1 MSAPTIAARAAVLAT
16 AALAFVATVFVAT
29 AFATVV
35 LRADV
40 AEMTDL
46 CTRAVSGTV
55 DAEWIEHDRA
65 KGQIW
70 TNWRLRVDETWLGA
84 SDAALVVSVPGGTA
98 GGVTQE
104 FEGGARLAKGD
115 RAALFLWKRD
125 DGRLLVLGEAQG
137 AFHIRRDAATGA
149 DVCENAIDGLV
160 LMDRAGKRVD
170 AAPLRVTLDDLR
182 SRVADA
188 KKRRE
193 DREKAEREAYERK
206 MADLRKSAERHADLA
221 RGRPG
226 GPPAD

>member
-1 MSAPTIAARAAVLAT
+1 MSTLAT
-16 AALAFVATVFVAT
+16 ATFRVSARVAACIALGVVAVAS

-55 DAEWIEHDRA
+55 EAEWVEHDVA

-84 SDAALVVSVPGGTA
+84 TEATVVVSVPGGA
-98 GGVTQE
+98 SGGVTQE
-104 FEGGARLAKGD
+104 FEGGAHLTKGD
-115 RAALFLWKRD
+115 RAAVFLWKRD

-137 AFHIRRDAATGA
+137 AFHIRRDVATGA

-170 AAPLRVTLDDLR
+170 AAPLRMTLDDLR
-182 SRVADA
+182 SRVGEA
-188 KKRRE
+188 RRL
-193 DREKAEREAYERK
+193 REERERAEHAAYELR
-206 MADLRKSAERHADLA
+206 MAALRTSAERHAEMA

-226 GPPAD
+226 GPPAK